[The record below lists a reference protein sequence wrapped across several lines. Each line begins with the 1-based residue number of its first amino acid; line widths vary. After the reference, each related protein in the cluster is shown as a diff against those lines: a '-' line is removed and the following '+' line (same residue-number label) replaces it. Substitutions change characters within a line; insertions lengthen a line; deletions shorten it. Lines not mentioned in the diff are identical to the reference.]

1 MASTKEKVHRSSS
14 TGLEAPMARV
24 SVNSKDYHYLAQPF
38 NPNPPHFDV
47 QKPTI
52 IPIGFDC
59 GPSVF
64 LSGNLDDSKV
74 KKDKKKS
81 EITQYNFYDFPFS
94 TILTKHIPTVFDL
107 ILTNSLEEP
116 LRLLEEL
123 KTTHG
128 LRFSHIDS
136 YSKEYPIDGNGTEYN
151 QMFIEDMV
159 MRIRNLK
166 QIMEQKDNFKI
177 FYRKSHS
184 CCHHNSEYKYDTI
197 TTEND
202 IIDSIALSKYLKNN
216 NVNFKIVLFLCCNS
230 CYGDKTKCTTTKTEP
245 KGIIDNSRLFD
256 EHNILCIKTLYKNF
270 EEEKAL
276 FRTIP
281 KQFTN
286 ISYNLFKKNFQLN
299 EETSFEKASEAALTE
314 DQGKVPSSYGS
325 RGSSHGSRGSL
336 HGSRGSSHTG
346 RGGRGGRGGGK
357 SCNIRKRKSKT
368 NKIAYRKNKK
378 TRLNKK

>member
-38 NPNPPHFDV
+38 NPNPPHFYI

-64 LSGNLDDSKV
+64 LSGNLDDPKV
-74 KKDKKKS
+74 KKDKKRS
-81 EITQYNFYDFPFS
+81 EIKQYNFYDLPFS

-151 QMFIEDMV
+151 QMFIEDMII
-159 MRIRNLK
+159 RIRNLQ
-166 QIMEQKDNFKI
+166 QIMEQKNNFKI

-202 IIDSIALSKYLKNN
+202 IIDSIALSEYLKKN

-230 CYGDKTKCTTTKTEP
+230 CYGDKTKCNTTKTEP

-270 EEEKAL
+270 EESPL

-325 RGSSHGSRGSL
+325 RGRG
-336 HGSRGSSHTG
+336 RGSSHTG
-346 RGGRGGRGGGK
+346 RGGRGGTGGRGGGR
-357 SCNIRKRKSKT
+357 SCNITKRESKKNKVAYSKT
-368 NKIAYRKNKK
+368 IKSRLIKK
-378 TRLNKK
+378 Q